1 VLCSLPSIALLD
13 RCDACEVIRAAEE
26 AKRKRMLLL
35 KQKLLKKKKVVM
47 NKTIPFFVSFNDWYY
62 QLLQNYHHHHHHPDT
77 PLFFD
82 WHKLDV
88 PHEYYHQQ
96 DQKVKEAVLYAV
108 NVLFSNTSN
117 ISFGWSPV
125 LLLLHCTSPPSLFSF
140 FVVAE
145 NRLHWWS
152 III

>member
-1 VLCSLPSIALLD
+1 VGKAIVTWRERLSGLDAGDYSAAVSALLSSAIALLD

-82 WHKLDV
+82 
-88 PHEYYHQQ
+88 
-96 DQKVKEAVLYAV
+96 
-108 NVLFSNTSN
+108 
-117 ISFGWSPV
+117 
-125 LLLLHCTSPPSLFSF
+125 
-140 FVVAE
+140 
-145 NRLHWWS
+145 
-152 III
+152 